1 MAGRD
6 RSWRDHMFRTF
17 LVLLVLLAAP
27 ISRAQAEPSEASP
40 YTRTVHFEFKSA
52 DAKAAFLCGNM
63 TQWDCSRLPMRR
75 TGAGVFYIN
84 APLTPGRIEY
94 VFVVD
99 GERLLDETSMTEDDG
114 HGGQRSWF
122 VLDDDRDAQPQLGIP
137 HGTVA
142 QRTLPSKAL
151 GDERIVNVYTPPG
164 YSKKKTYPLLILL
177 HGYGMNE
184 SQWLTG
190 GIQHYLDR
198 YIAANILE
206 PVIVVM
212 PGTPDDFYM
221 GKSEDYIINEL
232 YPWTA
237 REYPIRGGNGVAAIG
252 GMSMGGFG
260 AFYLAYRH
268 PELFGH
274 AMVLSPGNL
283 DQAFL
288 DELDRDLE
296 RGSKVSANLDIRV
309 GKNDEISFPYAERLT
324 QILAARDVP
333 FDYEVARGIHDWNY
347 WHSVMKPSLVRLQE
361 FFNRTP

>member
-1 MAGRD
+1 
-6 RSWRDHMFRTF
+6 MFRT
-17 LVLLVLLAAP
+17 LLAPLLLLAAP
-27 ISRAQAEPSEASP
+27 FSHAQTEPSDASP
-40 YTRTVHFEFKSA
+40 YTRTVHFELKSA

-99 GERLLDETSMTEDDG
+99 GERILDAASLSEDDG
-114 HGGQRSWF
+114 QGSQRSWF
-122 VLDDDRDAQPQLGIP
+122 VLDDDRDALPAAGIP
-137 HGTVA
+137 AGTIETRKLNS
-142 QRTLPSKAL
+142 QAL
-151 GDERIVNVYTPPG
+151 GEERLVNVYTPPG
-164 YSKKKTYPLLILL
+164 YSKKETYPLLILL
-177 HGYGMNE
+177 HGYGMSE

-190 GIQHYLDR
+190 GIQNYLDR
-198 YIAANILE
+198 YIAAAVLE

-221 GKSEDYIINEL
+221 GKTEDFIVNEL
-232 YPWTA
+232 YPFIA
-237 REYPIRGGNGVAAIG
+237 RHYSIRKGPEATAIG

-268 PELFGH
+268 PTLFGY

-283 DQAFL
+283 DQEFL
-288 DELDRDLE
+288 EQLDRELD
-296 RGSKVSANLDIRV
+296 RGSKVSATLDIRV
-309 GKNDEISFPYAERLT
+309 GKNDETSFPYAERLT
-324 QILAARDVP
+324 RILAAHDVP
-333 FDYEVARGIHDWNY
+333 FDYEVTRGIHDWNY

-361 FFNRTP
+361 FFSRSR